1 MAEGVKDAA
10 CLCGGTSLTPGS
22 VQWVKDPALLQLLH
36 RSRLQLGFEPWA
48 RNFYMLW
55 GRPKKKKKKK
65 KLPGENCIWKKKKQK
80 PKMYNKNKQIFT
92 K

>member
-55 GRPKKKKKKK
+55 GRPKKKKKSY
-65 KLPGENCIWKKKKQK
+65 LVRTVFGKKKKQK

>member
-65 KLPGENCIWKKKKQK
+65 VTW
-80 PKMYNKNKQIFT
+80 
-92 K
+92 